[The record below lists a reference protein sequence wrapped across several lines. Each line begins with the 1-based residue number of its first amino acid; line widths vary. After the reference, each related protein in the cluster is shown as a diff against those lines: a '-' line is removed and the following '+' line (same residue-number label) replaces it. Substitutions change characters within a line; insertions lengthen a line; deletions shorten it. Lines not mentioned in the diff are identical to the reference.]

1 MFISILFIIVKVW
14 KQVYIDGWMDK
25 ENVAYLVHCVSVYI
39 HTDNGILFS
48 YKKNEILPFA
58 AMWMN
63 LENIMLCE
71 ISQTEEDQYYMV
83 SAVCGI

>member
-1 MFISILFIIVKVW
+1 MCVCVLHYIIYYIS
-14 KQVYIDGWMDK
+14 YI
-25 ENVAYLVHCVSVYI
+25 Y
-39 HTDNGILFS
+39 NGILFS
-48 YKKNEILPFA
+48 YKKNEILSFA

-71 ISQTEEDQYYMV
+71 ISQTEEDQYYML

>member
-48 YKKNEILPFA
+48 YKKNETVPFA
-58 AMWMN
+58 TSWMD
-63 LENIMLCE
+63 LEDIMLSE
-71 ISQTEEDQYYMV
+71 VSETKTNTVLSQLHVENK
-83 SAVCGI
+83 